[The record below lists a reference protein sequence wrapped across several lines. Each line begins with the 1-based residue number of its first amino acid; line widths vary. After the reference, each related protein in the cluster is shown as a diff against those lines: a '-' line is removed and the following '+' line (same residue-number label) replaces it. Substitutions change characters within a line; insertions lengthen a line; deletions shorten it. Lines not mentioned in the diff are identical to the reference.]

1 MVTGNKIKPAF
12 EIADENLNPKNT
24 LQYKLSIQFALN
36 GFCFSISD
44 ITTGKLILL
53 KEFLLKEVKTKQGFN
68 DTFAE
73 IFKNEVF
80 LNSEVKQTFIS
91 MEGGK
96 SILIPNPLFEE
107 TKQDFYWNYNYSS
120 DDFFKQGF
128 NTLKSINAKLLYRW
142 NLDWFNI
149 LNQYFPKAEF
159 VDKSY
164 AFLNALLNSNKNNQD
179 QKCFLN
185 IGYQEVD
192 IVVISGPDLIFH
204 NVFPFKT
211 DEDILFFV
219 LSVYDQ
225 LKLNPESQTATILGN
240 VAKTS
245 NLYALLF
252 KYIRNVNFG
261 NKPNNL
267 LFSYQFG
274 SIPSHYYYSLFC
286 IS

>member
-44 ITTGKLILL
+44 AISGKLIFL
-53 KEFLLKEVKTKQGFN
+53 KEFLLKDVKTKQGFN
-68 DTFAE
+68 DTFTE
-73 IFKNEVF
+73 IFKNELF
-80 LNSEVKQTFIS
+80 LNAEMKQTIIS

-107 TKQDFYWNYNYSS
+107 DKQDFYWDLNYSS
-120 DDFFKQGF
+120 EEFYHQGF
-128 NTLKSINAKLLYRW
+128 DNLKAINAKLLFRW

-159 VDKSY
+159 VDKS
-164 AFLNALLNSNKNNQD
+164 FTILNSILNSNKNNQD

-185 IGYQEVD
+185 VGYQEID
-192 IVVISGPDLIFH
+192 IIVLNGPDLIFH
-204 NVFPFKT
+204 NTFAFKT

-225 LKLNPESQTATILGN
+225 LKLNPEIQAITVLGA
-240 VAKTS
+240 VSKTS
-245 NLYALLF
+245 NLYELLF

-261 NKPNNL
+261 VKPNNL